1 MRIIVKGGVWRNTED
16 EILKAAVMKYGK
28 NQWSRIASLL
38 SRKSAKQCKERWY
51 SWLDPSIKKTEW
63 SREEEEKLLHLA
75 KIFPTQWPTIAPL
88 VGRTPAQCLQHY
100 EKLLSAAQGIDDESE
115 LKKLR
120 PGEVDVNA
128 AQKPA
133 RPDPIDMDEDEKEM
147 LSEARARMA
156 NTVGKKAKRKAREKQ
171 LQEARRLAAFQR
183 RRELRAAGID
193 VVLEPKFRHRG
204 VDYNAEIPFQRKEP
218 LGFYDTSAEKIKE
231 KEKEIFRP
239 KSLQEIEGL
248 RREDEE
254 ERARK
259 KDKEKLKKKKDENIP
274 TLWNKTANYQPKRSK
289 LVLPSPQ
296 VTDSELEEIVKI
308 GQTSEQ
314 AKELL
319 DPELDSAS
327 SDLIG
332 EYSITSSAVQSLR
345 TPMLREEDDRL
356 IQDAKYLLALNE
368 QQTPLLAGREGYMP
382 IADFDDTIGA
392 PRHQVVQTPNT
403 VLKTPAR
410 PSQFGSTPARSSKEF
425 HTYTPARDNLGIN
438 QFPSVGAQHVLKKN
452 SLLQG
457 LRSLPAPKNDYE
469 IVVPEIVEDVEEA
482 NEAKSLDASELLAQS
497 AALQAEEEAKALSHC
512 SSALRR
518 CLPRPS
524 VVNKNYLKA
533 DAATHLT
540 PLQAADELLKQEVLV
555 LQQYDVYKSPPV
567 NLKKPPASPKLNFFT
582 DDELNKAK
590 EVLRNEMS
598 LVKYGMNHKEVDME
612 TYSKLWEECKEDIT
626 FVPSQRRYARAS
638 FVSAN
643 DKLAA
648 LEDEFQF
655 ISKLLSKEGLKK
667 ASRLESKVKTLTI
680 GYQKREDLLCKEI
693 KKKSDRIELAITEL
707 KCYKALR
714 ATELVGISYR
724 INALLEEV
732 KKQNLYEDE
741 LQNRYKNLCDQ
752 RAVLLALL
760 AK

>member
-540 PLQAADELLKQEVLV
+540 PLQAVTTLFLLLKQFL
-555 LQQYDVYKSPPV
+555 
-567 NLKKPPASPKLNFFT
+567 
-582 DDELNKAK
+582 
-590 EVLRNEMS
+590 
-598 LVKYGMNHKEVDME
+598 
-612 TYSKLWEECKEDIT
+612 I
-626 FVPSQRRYARAS
+626 
-638 FVSAN
+638 
-643 DKLAA
+643 
-648 LEDEFQF
+648 
-655 ISKLLSKEGLKK
+655 
-667 ASRLESKVKTLTI
+667 
-680 GYQKREDLLCKEI
+680 
-693 KKKSDRIELAITEL
+693 
-707 KCYKALR
+707 
-714 ATELVGISYR
+714 
-724 INALLEEV
+724 
-732 KKQNLYEDE
+732 
-741 LQNRYKNLCDQ
+741 
-752 RAVLLALL
+752 LLALL
-760 AK
+760 VVFRPTSSSSRKCWFSSNTMCIRVRLLT